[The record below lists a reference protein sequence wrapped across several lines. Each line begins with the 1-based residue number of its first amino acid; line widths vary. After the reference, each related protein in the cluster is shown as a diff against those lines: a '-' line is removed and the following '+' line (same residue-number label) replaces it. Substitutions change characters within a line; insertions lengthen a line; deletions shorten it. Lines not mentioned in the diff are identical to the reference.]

1 MPALP
6 GGRLTLFSEPGT
18 LEPAPFENR
27 ELLSF
32 DAVVRML
39 AVAFGN
45 SAMAAQFEKRKGYS
59 RAFTQEATY
68 LHCAT
73 RKILP
78 FKNFCFRTQIM
89 WFLRFRDLVGAGL
102 YAPDERTTATS

>member
-45 SAMAAQFEKRKGYS
+45 SAMAAQFEKRK
-59 RAFTQEATY
+59 
-68 LHCAT
+68 
-73 RKILP
+73 
-78 FKNFCFRTQIM
+78 
-89 WFLRFRDLVGAGL
+89 
-102 YAPDERTTATS
+102 